1 MQFTPPAHIGI
12 PLEEVDTPALIIEL
26 DAFEANLRR
35 MAARL
40 ADSPVRLRGH
50 AKTHKCPEVAR
61 RQIAVG
67 AVGVCCQKVGEAE
80 AMVRGGVQDVLV
92 TNQIVGLT
100 KLRRLAALSREALV
114 RVCCDDAAN
123 AVAISEAAVEAGV
136 TIGVLVEVD
145 CGGGRCGV
153 TPGEPVL
160 ALARHI
166 AGLPGLAFTGLQA
179 YHGSA
184 QHVRGFTERKVAV
197 EKSADLI
204 RQSVDLL
211 ARNNLECQIVS
222 GAGTGTFEFEKGFG
236 VHNEMQAG
244 SYVFMD
250 ADYAR
255 NLDRAGEMVSDFEHS
270 LFVLATVMS
279 ANRPGHAVVDAG
291 LKAFS
296 PDQGMPWCYD
306 RQGID
311 YVKMSDEHG
320 ALGLDEDVQLTIG
333 DKLLFIPGHC
343 DPTVNLYDWYV
354 CVRNG
359 RVEALWPITARG
371 AVT

>member
-1 MQFTPPAHIGI
+1 M
-12 PLEEVDTPALIIEL
+12 
-26 DAFEANLRR
+26 
-35 MAARL
+35 
-40 ADSPVRLRGH
+40 
-50 AKTHKCPEVAR
+50 
-61 RQIAVG
+61 
-67 AVGVCCQKVGEAE
+67 
-80 AMVRGGVQDVLV
+80 LV
-92 TNQIVGLT
+92 
-100 KLRRLAALSREALV
+100 
-114 RVCCDDAAN
+114 
-123 AVAISEAAVEAGV
+123 
-136 TIGVLVEVD
+136 
-145 CGGGRCGV
+145 
-153 TPGEPVL
+153 
-160 ALARHI
+160 LARHI
-166 AGLPGLAFTGLQA
+166 ASLPGLEFAGLQA

-197 EKSADLI
+197 EKSGDLI
-204 RQSVDLL
+204 RQSIDLL
-211 ARNNLECQIVS
+211 ARNDLECGIVS
-222 GAGTGTFEFEKGFG
+222 GAGTGTFDFEKGLG

-255 NLDRAGEMVSDFEHS
+255 NLDRAGEMVTDFEHS

-296 PDQGMPWCYD
+296 PDQGMPWVHE
-306 RQGID
+306 RPGID

-320 ALGLDEDVQLTIG
+320 ALGLDEDVQLAIG